1 MAATNENAL
10 QITAGEVYVAS
21 YSSITALED
30 DLSNATTVQTELD
43 ALSYTRMASVI
54 DTQIS
59 VNTGENLLKV
69 ETDDNGTIYT
79 AYQPAVSISGS
90 RYEVW
95 DFDALEKI
103 IWVSPVVDGDSKL
116 LGLNIKSKTLPKLV
130 VKIVGKNDASGDN
143 NVHYLHDCGFE
154 GELVFGFVDLVRAGD
169 LPNSPF
175 EFVGNRWGTR
185 LVDADRY

>member
-10 QITAGEVYVAS
+10 QITAGEVYIAS

-30 DLSNATTVQTELD
+30 DLSNATSVQTDLD

-54 DTQIS
+54 DTQIA

-69 ETDDNGTIYT
+69 ESDDNGTIYT
-79 AYQPAVSISGS
+79 AYQPWVTISGS
-90 RYEVW
+90 RYEVGEM
-95 DFDALEKI
+95 DVLEKI
-103 IWVSPVVDGDSKL
+103 IGVAPVVDGDSKL

-130 VKIVGKNDASGDN
+130 VKIVGKTDASGNN

-154 GELVFGFVDLVRAGD
+154 GDLVFGFVDLVRAGD

-175 EFVGNRWGTR
+175 EFVWNRWGTW